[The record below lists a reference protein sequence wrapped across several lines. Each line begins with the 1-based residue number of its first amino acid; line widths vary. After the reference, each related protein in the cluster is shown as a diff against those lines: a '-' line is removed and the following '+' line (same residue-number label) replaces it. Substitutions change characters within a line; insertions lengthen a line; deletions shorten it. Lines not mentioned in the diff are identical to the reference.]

1 MVESGSISRTS
12 PATATSIVAAGV
24 RSGILETR
32 VRGAWYRVSVT
43 LETDY
48 ISVSLDETC
57 EPVDHSTTLNG
68 TLGSNHSGNN
78 SSNNSS
84 QPSSA
89 GASGPSIHSSENL
102 SNGGGSGGGG
112 VVGGGPGGGGSGG
125 VVTTPAGSSTLNG
138 GGSLNG
144 DNFLN
149 NNTNNNNGSSNGT
162 GGNNLNNN
170 NGTSNGI
177 VVGGGN
183 GGGSNNNSI
192 DNGIAEICDVPD
204 SVANQKRHVR
214 VIKSDSNGLGIS
226 IKGGRENRMPILIS
240 KIFRGMAADS
250 AKGLYVG
257 DAILSVNG
265 EDLRDATHEEAV
277 RALKRAGRV
286 VDLEVK
292 FLREVTPYF
301 RKASII
307 SEVGW
312 ELQRAFLCPL
322 GPGAS
327 SPPAAAPRSPPRADT
342 RYIPLQLTHLARNLK
357 YHDAENRCIELHSPD
372 GIHSCILRAMDPQEA
387 TTWFNALHSAIGKST
402 QKALLDAN
410 RALASI
416 IGELKYIGWLS
427 RRCGG
432 EQVRKITA
440 HHPSYCIAI
449 CQTICFQLLPRCFRF
464 CRFKLLFILFFS
476 SFQNG
481 RSSSESSDELDK
493 WQSIFVAVTDRE
505 FRLYESAPWSV
516 EAWSR
521 PFESCPLVTTRL
533 AGAGNTST
541 VGSNSSSQ
549 SSVFCVRCGTTRG
562 VVSHWLRAETNRD
575 MAAWARVLVQ
585 GCHNAIIGQ
594 REFSFRC
601 QFQGRPCQ
609 LIVHLDRGFTLLDS
623 ALGSTAVGSKPLWSY
638 PFDKLKGSAD
648 DGNKLLLLD
657 FSGSEDGAE
666 IELDMECCPK
676 PVVFVLHNCLSA
688 KVHSLA

>member
-1 MVESGSISRTS
+1 MVESASMNRTS
-12 PATATSIVAAGV
+12 PAGSSSIVAAGV

-78 SSNNSS
+78 GSNNSS

-102 SNGGGSGGGG
+102 SNGGGQNG
-112 VVGGGPGGGGSGG
+112 
-125 VVTTPAGSSTLNG
+125 VTTPAGSSTLNG

-149 NNTNNNNGSSNGT
+149 NNSTNNGNSNGIVNGNSNGLSGGIGVGVGGGGNILNNNGS
-162 GGNNLNNN
+162 GGA
-170 NGTSNGI
+170 GSAGS
-177 VVGGGN
+177 
-183 GGGSNNNSI
+183 GSNNNSI

-214 VIKSDSNGLGIS
+214 VIKSDNNGLGIS

-277 RALKRAGRV
+277 RSLKRAGRV

-372 GIHSCILRAMDPQEA
+372 GIHSCILRAVDPQEA

-416 IGELKYIGWLS
+416 IGELKFIGWLS

-432 EQVRKITA
+432 E
-440 HHPSYCIAI
+440 
-449 CQTICFQLLPRCFRF
+449 
-464 CRFKLLFILFFS
+464 
-476 SFQNG
+476 QNG

-521 PFESCPLVTTRL
+521 PFECSPLVTTRL

-541 VGSNSSSQ
+541 VGSNSSAQ

-562 VVSHWLRAETNRD
+562 VVSHWLRSETNRD

-585 GCHNAIIGQ
+585 GCHNAIICQ

-601 QFQGRPCQ
+601 LYQGRPCQ

-623 ALGSTAVGSKPLWSY
+623 ALGSTGSKPLWSF
-638 PFDKLKGSAD
+638 PFDRMKG
-648 DGNKLLLLD
+648 
-657 FSGSEDGAE
+657 
-666 IELDMECCPK
+666 
-676 PVVFVLHNCLSA
+676 
-688 KVHSLA
+688 

>member
-12 PATATSIVAAGV
+12 PATSTSIVAAGV

-57 EPVDHSTTLNG
+57 ESVDHSTTLNG

-102 SNGGGSGGGG
+102 SNGGGGGGGGGG
-112 VVGGGPGGGGSGG
+112 VGGGGTGGASSSGI
-125 VVTTPAGSSTLNG
+125 VTTPAGSSTLNG

-149 NNTNNNNGSSNGT
+149 NNTNNNGSNGSSNGT

-170 NGTSNGI
+170 GTSNGI
-177 VVGGGN
+177 VAGGN
-183 GGGSNNNSI
+183 GGSNNNSI

-265 EDLRDATHEEAV
+265 DDLRDATHEEAV
-277 RALKRAGRV
+277 RALKRAGWV

-342 RYIPLQLTHLARNLK
+342 RYIPLQLTHLARSLK

-372 GIHSCILRAMDPQEA
+372 GIHSCILRAVDPQEA

-402 QKALLDAN
+402 QKALVDAN

-416 IGELKYIGWLS
+416 IGELKFIGWLS

-432 EQVRKITA
+432 E
-440 HHPSYCIAI
+440 
-449 CQTICFQLLPRCFRF
+449 
-464 CRFKLLFILFFS
+464 
-476 SFQNG
+476 QNG

-623 ALGSTAVGSKPLWSY
+623 ALGSTVGSKPLWSY

-657 FSGSEDGAE
+657 FSGCEDGAE

>member
-1 MVESGSISRTS
+1 MVESGTISRTS
-12 PATATSIVAAGV
+12 PGSASIVATGGV

-32 VRGAWYRVSVT
+32 VRGAWYRVSVS
-43 LETDY
+43 LETEY
-48 ISVSLDETC
+48 ISVSLDEAC
-57 EPVDHSTTLNG
+57 EPIDHSTTLNG

-78 SSNNSS
+78 GSNNSS

-102 SNGGGSGGGG
+102 STGLNASTPLTANGSVSLPNGVGPGSGIPGAGGG
-112 VVGGGPGGGGSGG
+112 
-125 VVTTPAGSSTLNG
+125 
-138 GGSLNG
+138 LNG

-149 NNTNNNNGSSNGT
+149 NNSGGGGTGSNGT
-162 GGNNLNNN
+162 GT
-170 NGTSNGI
+170 GTSNASSTNGTN
-177 VVGGGN
+177 GN
-183 GGGSNNNSI
+183 THSNGPGANNNHSSNNNSI

-214 VIKSDSNGLGIS
+214 VIKSDNNGLGIS

-240 KIFRGMAADS
+240 KIFRGMAADN

-322 GPGAS
+322 GPNAS
-327 SPPAAAPRSPPRADT
+327 SPPGVAPRSPPRADT

-357 YHDAENRCIELHSPD
+357 YHDPENRCIELHSPD

-410 RALASI
+410 RALVSI
-416 IGELKYIGWLS
+416 IGELKHIGWLS
-427 RRCGG
+427 RRSGG
-432 EQVRKITA
+432 E
-440 HHPSYCIAI
+440 
-449 CQTICFQLLPRCFRF
+449 
-464 CRFKLLFILFFS
+464 
-476 SFQNG
+476 QNG

-505 FRLYESAPWSV
+505 LRLYESAPWSV

-521 PFESCPLVTTRL
+521 PFESCPLVATRL

-541 VGSNSSSQ
+541 VGSNSSTH
-549 SSVFCVRCGTTRG
+549 SSVFCIRCGTTRG
-562 VVSHWLRAETNRD
+562 VVSHWLRSETNRD

-585 GCHNAIIGQ
+585 GCHNAIICQ

-601 QFQGRPCQ
+601 LFQGRPCQ

-623 ALGSTAVGSKPLWSY
+623 GLGPASKALWTF

-648 DGNKLLLLD
+648 DGNKLLYLD
-657 FSGSEDGAE
+657 FSGTEDGAE
-666 IELDMECCPK
+666 LELDMECCPK